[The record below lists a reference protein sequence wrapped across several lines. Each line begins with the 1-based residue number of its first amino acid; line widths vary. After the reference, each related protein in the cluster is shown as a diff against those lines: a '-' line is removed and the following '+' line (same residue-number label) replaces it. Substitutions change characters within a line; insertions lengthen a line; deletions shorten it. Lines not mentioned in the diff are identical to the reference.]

1 MSKEDPYRDQA
12 ERLRQRIEKIKV
24 TPAVK
29 ETLPP
34 RGELHR
40 SKKKKTK
47 WKLKYPVIRLL
58 VLFFILLPVTIFSAY
73 SYINGKDFSVH
84 RKVSGGDGGYD
95 TVSIEKHKP
104 EKSSSNKANTAES
117 QKADESE
124 LDAADNNK
132 VVTIPNSPPDLSG
145 TKDTDKNSTPAEEP
159 GKKQPVQQIAA
170 VPPAEKKQ
178 ETTQTPQ
185 PTGKIVYHTVQ
196 PKETIFR
203 IAMKYY
209 SSQAGINIIKEANH
223 IQNNEIETGQVL
235 KIPLNN

>member
-12 ERLRQRIEKIKV
+12 ERLRQRIEKINVK
-24 TPAVK
+24 PAAK

-34 RGELHR
+34 REELHR

-47 WKLKYPVIRLL
+47 WKIKYPVIRLL

-84 RKVSGGDGGYD
+84 RKVSGGEGGYD
-95 TVSIEKHKP
+95 TVSIEKYKA
-104 EKSSSNKANTAES
+104 EKSSSNKEKPAES
-117 QKADESE
+117 QKADEPKVNVAE
-124 LDAADNNK
+124 NNK
-132 VVTIPNSPPDLSG
+132 ILTIPNSPPDLSG
-145 TKDTDKNSTPAEEP
+145 TKDTDKNSTPVEAP
-159 GKKQPVQQIAA
+159 GKKQPVQKIAA

-178 ETTQTPQ
+178 ETPQTPQ
-185 PTGKIVYHTVQ
+185 PIGKVVYHTVQ

-209 SSQAGINIIKEANH
+209 NSQAGINTIKEANH